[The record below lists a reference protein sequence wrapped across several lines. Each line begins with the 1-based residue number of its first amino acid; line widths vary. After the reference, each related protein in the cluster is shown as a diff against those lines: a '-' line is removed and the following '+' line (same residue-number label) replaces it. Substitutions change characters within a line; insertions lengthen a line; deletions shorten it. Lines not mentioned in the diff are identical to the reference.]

1 MVLTKILSSQSF
13 NPSNQGSDIYTL
25 SIAGFDP
32 SAGAGV
38 LADVKAFE
46 ANGVYGMGVVSALT
60 WQNDKE
66 FDKVEWIEAEKIEEQ
81 IAVLLRRF
89 EIRYVK
95 IGLIENIE
103 VLDRLVKFLKNNIS
117 NPIIIYDP
125 IIRASAGF
133 TFHLEPQLF
142 HDVLQQVYCITPNI
156 PEAEWLYGKIELS
169 EKLEAQSDTLNIYLK
184 GGHSDKSTVTDMLFV
199 KDHTYVFPQ
208 DRLEHGEKHGSGC
221 VLSAALTAQLA
232 LGKELQDAAEAAN
245 IYTHKFL
252 ASSHTLLGHH
262 KPLVP

>member
-1 MVLTKILSSQSF
+1 VHQHHIK
-13 NPSNQGSDIYTL
+13 PYAL

-46 ANGVYGMGVVSALT
+46 ANGVYGMAVVSALT
-60 WQNDKE
+60 WQNDRQ
-66 FDKVEWIEAEKIEEQ
+66 FDKVEWVPVEQIEEQ

-89 EIRYVK
+89 AIRFIK

-103 VLDRLVKFLKNNIS
+103 VLDRLIRYLKANTED
-117 NPIIIYDP
+117 PIIIYDP
-125 IIRASAGF
+125 IIKASAGF

-156 PEAEWLYGKIELS
+156 PEAEWLYGKSELND
-169 EKLEAQSDTLNIYLK
+169 KLETQSQSLNIYLK
-184 GGHSDKSTVTDMLFV
+184 GGHSDKSSITDLLFV
-199 KDHTYVFPQ
+199 QDHTYVFAQ
-208 DRLEHGEKHGSGC
+208 DRLEYGAKHGSGC

-232 LGKELQDAAEAAN
+232 LGHELPVAAENAN
-245 IYTHKFL
+245 RYTHQFL
-252 ASSHTLLGHH
+252 ASSNTLLGHH
-262 KPLVP
+262 QPLVS